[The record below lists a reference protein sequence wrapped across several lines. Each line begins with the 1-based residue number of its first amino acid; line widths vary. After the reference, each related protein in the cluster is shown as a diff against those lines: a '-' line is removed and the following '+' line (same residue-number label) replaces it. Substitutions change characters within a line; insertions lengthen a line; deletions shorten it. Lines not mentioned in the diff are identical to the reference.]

1 MLPRCT
7 SFVVLSKE
15 KYIGRSISGHLCD
28 VYPER
33 VYIAHAK
40 KKCPYQHFQSFLCS
54 DAKWIVFHPKTCQR
68 TQYAP
73 MSRTRPPQ
81 RAPVGPIAFL
91 SHELPF
97 LRYSPVASDHQRP
110 AEQKER
116 GPAHAPC
123 LHTAGMDPGPPCCF
137 WTTDNSS
144 EGPTGRPIRLG
155 RFLYIK
161 A

>member
-1 MLPRCT
+1 MPRGCT
-7 SFVVLSKE
+7 SFPVLSK
-15 KYIGRSISGHLCD
+15 KFYLGRSISGHFND
-28 VYPER
+28 MYPGR
-33 VYIAHAK
+33 VYTTHAK

-73 MSRTRPPQ
+73 VPRTRPPQ